1 MHTDKNIS
9 PDNKEEDS
17 LLPLGQGKNNFSV
30 PKDYFEYLPEEIMN
44 SIQAESKRKEKI
56 FLLKPAFI
64 IPSLAILSG
73 IILLIVF
80 FLKKDVSPA
89 EIILTDNEVQQ
100 IIDNPELY
108 NIDEADIA
116 EKYLSINLSDDS
128 LNVEATVSDDEIKSY
143 LEDNT
148 DVNNIINE
156 L

>member
-1 MHTDKNIS
+1 MDIEKDIK
-9 PDNKEEDS
+9 KE
-17 LLPLGQGKNNFSV
+17 NNFSV
-30 PKDYFEYLPEEIMN
+30 PKDYFDYLPGEIMN
-44 SIQAESKRKEKI
+44 KIHSESKSKEKI
-56 FLLKPAFI
+56 FLLKPSFI
-64 IPSLAILSG
+64 IPSLAVLSG
-73 IILLIVF
+73 IFFLIIF

-89 EIILTDNEVQQ
+89 EIILSDNEVQQ

-108 NIDEADIA
+108 NIDDADIA